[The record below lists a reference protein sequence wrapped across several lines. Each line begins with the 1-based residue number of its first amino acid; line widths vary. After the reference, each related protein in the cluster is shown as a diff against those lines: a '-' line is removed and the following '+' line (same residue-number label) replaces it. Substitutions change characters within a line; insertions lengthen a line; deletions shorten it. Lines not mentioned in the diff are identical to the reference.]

1 MALPEIDNLSPLQLE
16 VMLDAARVYPRWF
29 RARRNG
35 ERVTL
40 NSLWRRGLM
49 QRRDRTG
56 RAGTREYR
64 PTGQW
69 INAAH
74 TRGLLG
80 AAAPTPSPA
89 APSGK
94 E

>member
-1 MALPEIDNLSPLQLE
+1 
-16 VMLDAARVYPRWF
+16 
-29 RARRNG
+29 
-35 ERVTL
+35 VTNPITVDTIL
-40 NSLWRRGLM
+40 
-49 QRRDRTG
+49 
-56 RAGTREYR
+56 ATR
-64 PTGQW
+64 PCSDWPAGQW

-80 AAAPTPSPA
+80 AAAPTPSTA